1 MMMKTAVSRLA
12 LHQLLSIMLIIALL
26 SGIVTYYA
34 AWWWVTKPQN
44 QQRFSQQVA
53 QNVKTYN
60 QKTESYLLS
69 LQATLATFA
78 DEIPNDLLLVD
89 TAFSAEQSTSI
100 NVPTDVLPDS
110 EKNESASTTN
120 TSSAITQTPRKSLR
134 NWLNERR
141 LTWQK
146 KLPEAKSFTFFSVA
160 DIADI
165 SSSIL
170 FENTQAT
177 NTLTQYG
184 VSFLFLDMVNR
195 LNAQQP
201 LYTEAAKIAATRQW
215 QLHHLVAVNDDN
227 NNMQGVLYVALELRG
242 LHNAWGNIASLF
254 GKMTL
259 LQTVEQGEPLV
270 FFSVGQA
277 GATIRSTTQN
287 IHNSH
292 WKINYQPSLELQQN
306 TKITPTW
313 VWFVTIGLPFL
324 IFCFG
329 MLLIFR
335 SPKKRKKKSTRN
347 GMTKNVPDVLE
358 NSEPISELTKVESNE
373 VSTED
378 HIVEKASN
386 VSSVETTVKSVSSA
400 KDEKEESHFPENIF
414 RAYDIRGVAY
424 EELSHDVMYAVGQ
437 AFATEVL
444 LAGETSAVVAW
455 DARTHSQ
462 EFSVCLLKGIHS
474 TGCNTIAI
482 GVVPTPLMNFTACEH
497 PDTSS
502 GIIITAS
509 HNPKEYNGCKMVVK
523 GRTLVDGDIQRIK
536 ERIQQGDVTAA
547 EDQGVS
553 TTEDFSQKYIDK
565 IISDVA
571 VIDGW
576 KVVVDAANGAS
587 SELAPRLMNALQ
599 CKTHP
604 LYCQFDGEFP
614 NHDPDPS
621 EAKNLTSLIETVKA
635 KKADI
640 GFALDGDGDRLTAV
654 TASGK
659 IVWPDQLMMLFSQ
672 DIVARNPGCDVVFDI
687 KSTQLLAQVISENGG
702 RPVMWKTGHSHIKA
716 KMYETQALLGGE
728 FSGHIFFKERWYGFD
743 DGLYAAARL
752 LEILTLAGQTLD
764 ELVDALPSRLSTPE
778 IKLATTEEQKFIFIE
793 QLIEKAEF
801 PEGQRTTIDG
811 LRVDFANGWGLVRAS
826 NTAPVLT
833 LRFEAVDEEE
843 LEKIKQQFKNELIK
857 IDSTLELSF

>member
-26 SGIVTYYA
+26 SGVVTYYA

-44 QQRFSQQVA
+44 QQRFSQYVE
-53 QNVKTYN
+53 QNVDTYN
-60 QKTESYLLS
+60 KSTEDYLSS
-69 LQATLATFA
+69 LKVTLTSFA
-78 DEIPNDLLLVD
+78 DEVPDDVFVPNIVLPSVL
-89 TAFSAEQSTSI
+89 Q
-100 NVPTDVLPDS
+100 VPTDAPFANEPLIVIDNQPLI
-110 EKNESASTTN
+110 EKEVKNAS
-120 TSSAITQTPRKSLR
+120 KE
-134 NWLNERR
+134 WLDERR
-141 LTWQK
+141 LIWQEA
-146 KLPEAKSFTFFSVA
+146 LPEAKNFMLFSVA
-160 DIADI
+160 EIEKI
-165 SSSIL
+165 SESLLTDS
-170 FENTQAT
+170 THRSDM
-177 NTLTQYG
+177 LTQYG
-184 VSFLFLDMVNR
+184 VNFLFLDMVNR
-195 LNAQQP
+195 LNDQEL
-201 LYTEAAKIAATRQW
+201 LYTEAAKVTGTHQW
-215 QLHHLVAVNDDN
+215 RLHHLVAITDAEDN
-227 NNMQGVLYVALELRG
+227 IQGVLYTTLGLQG
-242 LHNAWGNIASLF
+242 LHKTWGSINTSLGKIA
-254 GKMTL
+254 L
-259 LQTVEQGEPLV
+259 LQKVEQGAPLA

-277 GATIRSTTQN
+277 STAMRSTTQN
-287 IHNSH
+287 IRNSH
-292 WKINYQPSLELQQN
+292 WHINYQPSLELQKN
-306 TKITPTW
+306 TEITPTW
-313 VWFVTIGLPFL
+313 VWFITIGLPFL
-324 IFCFG
+324 ILCFG
-329 MLLIFR
+329 TLLVFR
-335 SPKKRKKKSTRN
+335 APEKRKKKDTRN
-347 GMTKNVPDVLE
+347 GTTKNVPDIIE
-358 NSEPISELTKVESNE
+358 KSEPISELAKVESNE
-373 VSTED
+373 VSTENN
-378 HIVEKASN
+378 IVEKISN
-386 VSSVETTVKSVSSA
+386 VSSVEIKVTSVSSA
-400 KDEKEESHFPENIF
+400 KDEKAESHFPENIF
-414 RAYDIRGVAY
+414 RAYDIRGIAY

-474 TGCNTIAI
+474 TGCDTIAI

-497 PDTSS
+497 ANTSS

-536 ERIQQGDVTAA
+536 ERIQQGDVTVAD
-547 EDQGVS
+547 DQGVS
-553 TTEDFSQKYIDK
+553 TTEDFSQKYIDR

-614 NHDPDPS
+614 NHEPDPS
-621 EAKNLTSLIETVKA
+621 VAKNLTSLIETVKA

-672 DIVARNPGCDVVFDI
+672 DIVARNPGCDVVFDV

-716 KMYETQALLGGE
+716 KMHETQALLGGE

-752 LEILTLAGQTLD
+752 LELLTLAGQTLD
-764 ELVDALPSRLSTPE
+764 ELVDALPSRSSTPE

-793 QLIEKAEF
+793 QLIAKAEF
-801 PEGQRTTIDG
+801 PDGQRTTIDG

-857 IDSTLELSF
+857 IDSTLELNF